1 MSQKYRVVIVDDHP
15 LMREGIA
22 ATFAAAGGFTVAGQ
36 GSSADEAV
44 QLARDKRPDLLL
56 MDICMP
62 GCSIEATRTIAATCP
77 ETKVVIFTNS
87 EEPGHVT
94 RALEASARGYV
105 LKGIS
110 GADLVKVTQMVLTGR
125 CYVTPEL
132 AARLLVQSTIK
143 PVKDKVAEV
152 PHQELTVREEEIIG
166 GVANGKTNKEIA
178 RALNLSEKTVKHHM
192 SNIMQKLHVRNRVEA
207 VLYLRKFDQGRD

>member
-1 MSQKYRVVIVDDHP
+1 VSHKYKVAIIDDHP

-22 ATFAAAGGFTVAGQ
+22 ATFASAGGFTVVAQ

-44 QLARDKRPDLLL
+44 QITKDKRPDLVL
-56 MDICMP
+56 MDIYMP
-62 GCSIEATRTIAATCP
+62 GCSIEATRAIAAACP
-77 ETKVVIFTNS
+77 DTKVVIFTNS
-87 EEPGHVT
+87 EEPHHVT

-110 GADLVKVTQMVLTGR
+110 GPDLVKVMLMVLSGR

-132 AARLLVQSTIK
+132 AARLLVQSTVRSQKEK
-143 PVKDKVAEV
+143 PADI

-166 GVANGKTNKEIA
+166 GVATGKTNKEIA

-207 VLYLRKFDQGRD
+207 VLYLRKFESRRD

>member
-1 MSQKYRVVIVDDHP
+1 MSQKYKVAIIDDHP

-22 ATFAAAGGFTVAGQ
+22 ATFMAAGGFTVVGQ
-36 GSSADEAV
+36 GYTADDAV
-44 QLARDKRPDLLL
+44 RITKDKRPDIVLLDMYL
-56 MDICMP
+56 P
-62 GCSIEATRTIAATCP
+62 GCSIEATRSIGLTAP

-87 EEPGHVT
+87 EEPLHVT

-110 GADLVKVTQMVLTGR
+110 GADLIRVSEIVLSGR
-125 CYVTPEL
+125 SYVTPEL
-132 AARLLVQSTIK
+132 AARLLVQSTVR
-143 PVKDKVAEV
+143 PVKEKAADV
-152 PHQELTVREEEIIG
+152 PHQELTVREEEVIG
-166 GVANGKTNKEIA
+166 GVASGKTNKEVA

-207 VLYLRKFDQGRD
+207 VLYMRKYDNNRS

>member
-1 MSQKYRVVIVDDHP
+1 MSQKFKVAIIDDHP

-22 ATFAAAGGFTVAGQ
+22 ATFASAGGFTVVGQ
-36 GSSADEAV
+36 GSSADDAV
-44 QLARDKRPDLLL
+44 QIAKDKRPDLLL

-62 GCSIEATRTIAATCP
+62 GCSIEATRTIAAACP

-87 EEPGHVT
+87 EEPQHVT

-110 GADLVKVTQMVLTGR
+110 GPDLVKVTQMVLTGR

-132 AARLLVQSTIK
+132 AARLLTQSSAKPAKDRPADVQ
-143 PVKDKVAEV
+143 
-152 PHQELTVREEEIIG
+152 HQDLTVREEEIIG
-166 GVANGKTNKEIA
+166 GVATGKTNKEIA

-207 VLYLRKFDQGRD
+207 VLYMRKMEDSRS